1 METETKSCNPDS
13 AIRLILEV
21 KPKTIQSGLRFGRG
35 RVFRDKRSKGYVNL
49 LVALSRPSWLA
60 RPLEGP
66 LRVDVSFILS
76 RPKALK
82 GKERVFA
89 PVRPDRDNM
98 LKPLMDALTIAGFWK
113 DDGQVCAGE
122 TSKFYSAQG
131 EDPKIEIS
139 ISRLLIPKVTR
150 C

>member
-1 METETKSCNPDS
+1 MEPETKSGNPDPS
-13 AIRLILEV
+13 IRLILEV

-35 RVFRDKRSKGYVNL
+35 RVFRDKRSRGYMDVI
-49 LVALSRPSWLA
+49 AQLA
-60 RPLEGP
+60 RVQRPPKPLEGP
-66 LRVDVSFILS
+66 LRVDVCFVLG
-76 RPKALK
+76 RPKSVK
-82 GKERVFA
+82 GKERAFA

-98 LKPLMDALTIAGFWK
+98 LKPLMDALTTAGFWK

-131 EDPKIEIS
+131 EGPRIEIS
-139 ISRLLIPKVTR
+139 ISKLTIPKVTR

>member
-1 METETKSCNPDS
+1 METEIKSSNPDS
-13 AIRLILEV
+13 PIRLTLEV

-35 RVFRDKRSKGYVNL
+35 RVFRDKRSKGYVDL
-49 LVALSRPSWLA
+49 LVALARTSRPS

-66 LRVDVSFILS
+66 IRVDVSFILS
-76 RPKALK
+76 RPKSVK

-98 LKPLMDALTIAGFWK
+98 LKPLMDALTNAGFWK

-131 EDPKIEIS
+131 EPPKIEIS
-139 ISRLLIPKVTR
+139 ISKLLIPKVTK

>member
-1 METETKSCNPDS
+1 METETKSGNPDS
-13 AIRLILEV
+13 AIRLTLEV

-35 RVFRDKRSKGYVNL
+35 RVLRDKRSKGYVDL
-49 LVALSRPSWLA
+49 LGALARTSRPP

-76 RPKALK
+76 RPKAVK

-131 EDPKIEIS
+131 EPAKIEIS